1 MPRRSRSLPA
11 TLSILRATRRSI
23 PSRMPSSWERWH
35 ARGRRVPIFPVA
47 PRMRTAPT
55 RMPLGIC
62 RPMSTSR
69 RRKTSRLSRG
79 RARRC
84 SATRPI
90 SASRLLR
97 ARISPVREAISS
109 RPRLSPCR
117 LPRPRLRL
125 IPPLRP
131 STLPLRIAQATLTRP
146 MRTTTAPSSWEGRS
160 LARERTTTRPG
171 LDARLRPTTATSAAP
186 RCSAISAITFRSCS
200 KARLIPVK
208 MANPSRRK
216 RLPSLKSPLCPKNL
230 QRKKSSQRTKSLP
243 RTTNPPRTTSGP
255 PTIPTPPCSAPANS
269 VTPTTP
275 IRPF

>member
-1 MPRRSRSLPA
+1 MPRRSRSSPA

-23 PSRMPSSWERWH
+23 PSRMPSSWERWR
-35 ARGRRVPIFPVA
+35 AGGRRVPIFPVA
-47 PRMRTAPT
+47 PRTRTAPT

-62 RPMSTSR
+62 RPMSTSL

-109 RPRLSPCR
+109 RPLLSLCRLPRPRLSLCRLPRPRLSPCR
-117 LPRPRLRL
+117 LPRPR
-125 IPPLRP
+125 LRP

-146 MRTTTAPSSWEGRS
+146 MRMTTAPSSWEGRS
-160 LARERTTTRPG
+160 LARATTTTRPG
-171 LDARLRPTTATSAAP
+171 LDARLRPTTATSAAR
-186 RCSAISAITFRSCS
+186 RCSAISAITFRGCS

-216 RLPSLKSPLCPKNL
+216 RLSSLKSPLCPK
-230 QRKKSSQRTKSLP
+230 SP
-243 RTTNPPRTTSGP
+243 
-255 PTIPTPPCSAPANS
+255 
-269 VTPTTP
+269 
-275 IRPF
+275 

>member
-117 LPRPRLRL
+117 LPRLRPRPRRRL
-125 IPPLRP
+125 IPPLCP

-216 RLPSLKSPLCPKNL
+216 RLSSL
-230 QRKKSSQRTKSLP
+230 KSSQRPKSP
-243 RTTNPPRTTSGP
+243 
-255 PTIPTPPCSAPANS
+255 
-269 VTPTTP
+269 
-275 IRPF
+275 

>member
-90 SASRLLR
+90 SVSRLLR

-117 LPRPRLRL
+117 LPRPRPRLRLIPPLRPRPRLRL

-216 RLPSLKSPLCPKNL
+216 RLSSLKSP
-230 QRKKSSQRTKSLP
+230 QRLKSP
-243 RTTNPPRTTSGP
+243 
-255 PTIPTPPCSAPANS
+255 
-269 VTPTTP
+269 
-275 IRPF
+275 